1 MIQEMGLKKPI
12 RGVSLIF
19 LMSLSMVGCAQQ
31 DRVVEMATP
40 TAQSQMAGSAASKV
54 LLRGAA
60 NDVKIVDVRA
70 QKRSGMLTVQTEVI
84 NEAGRNRNVYWR
96 YRWLDDAG
104 MQIGDDEP
112 WKPQQLLG
120 HQSIMLRGSAMKT
133 TAADF
138 RLEMNVEP

>member
-1 MIQEMGLKKPI
+1 MQEMGLKQSMRCLSLI
-12 RGVSLIF
+12 SLVSLA
-19 LMSLSMVGCAQQ
+19 MVGCAQQ
-31 DRVVEMATP
+31 DRVVEMAAP
-40 TAQSQMAGSAASKV
+40 TAQSQMVGAAVSKV
-54 LLRGAA
+54 MLRGAP
-60 NDVKIVDVRA
+60 NEVRIVDIRS
-70 QKRSGMLTVQTEVI
+70 QKRSGLLTVQTEVI
-84 NEAGRNRNVYWR
+84 NEAGRNRTVYWR

-104 MQIGDDEP
+104 MQISDDEP

>member
-1 MIQEMGLKKPI
+1 MQEMGLKQSMRCLSLI
-12 RGVSLIF
+12 SLVSLA
-19 LMSLSMVGCAQQ
+19 MVGCAQQ
-31 DRVVEMATP
+31 DRVVEMAVP
-40 TAQSQMAGSAASKV
+40 TAQSQMVGSAVSKV
-54 LLRGAA
+54 MLRGAP
-60 NDVKIVDVRA
+60 NDVRIVDIRS
-70 QKRSGMLTVQTEVI
+70 QKRSGLLTVQTEVI
-84 NEAGRNRNVYWR
+84 NEAGRNRTVYWR

>member
-1 MIQEMGLKKPI
+1 MQEMGLKQSMRCLSLI
-12 RGVSLIF
+12 SLVSLA
-19 LMSLSMVGCAQQ
+19 MVGCAQQ
-31 DRVVEMATP
+31 DRVVEMAVP
-40 TAQSQMAGSAASKV
+40 TAQSQMVGSAVSKV
-54 LLRGAA
+54 MLRGAP
-60 NDVKIVDVRA
+60 NDVRIVDIRS
-70 QKRSGMLTVQTEVI
+70 QKRSGLLTVQTEVI
-84 NEAGRNRNVYWR
+84 NEAGRNRTVYWR

-104 MQIGDDEP
+104 MQISDDEP